1 MIFRMCADI
10 KFNRPINAEKD
21 YISPGGYEIKTNGK
35 TVQFDFEDYEGSV
48 SKEDARVLSSLQK
61 NPDFASF
68 DDLKSLTED
77 DLRNISEIVDFY
89 VYTGEDDESDLEP
102 VEIINVS
109 FSVLSDAS
117 SEWKDIDV
125 PKYVIDAYNK
135 KIAETR

>member
-1 MIFRMCADI
+1 MYADI

-48 SKEDARVLSSLQK
+48 SKEDARILSSMQK

>member
-1 MIFRMCADI
+1 MYADI
-10 KFNRPINAEKD
+10 KFNRPINTEKD

-48 SKEDARVLSSLQK
+48 SKEDARVLSSMQK
-61 NPDFASF
+61 NPDFNSF

-125 PKYVIDAYNK
+125 PKHVIDAYNK
-135 KIAETR
+135 KVAETR

>member
-1 MIFRMCADI
+1 MIFRMYADI

-48 SKEDARVLSSLQK
+48 SKEDARVLSSMQK

-77 DLRNISEIVDFY
+77 DLRNISEFVEFY